1 MNTQIETKDG
11 TYSTDVKKWGEFTKA
26 YYRDTK
32 EVNLLVSCGTSQS
45 TRQVAKMSLQRF
57 AKVRGKR
64 KNQFRLMGTAR
75 KDPRRSPRYI

>member
-32 EVNLLVSCGTSQS
+32 EVNLLVSRGTSQS
-45 TRQVAKMSLQRF
+45 TRQVAKMNLT
-57 AKVRGKR
+57 V
-64 KNQFRLMGTAR
+64 
-75 KDPRRSPRYI
+75 